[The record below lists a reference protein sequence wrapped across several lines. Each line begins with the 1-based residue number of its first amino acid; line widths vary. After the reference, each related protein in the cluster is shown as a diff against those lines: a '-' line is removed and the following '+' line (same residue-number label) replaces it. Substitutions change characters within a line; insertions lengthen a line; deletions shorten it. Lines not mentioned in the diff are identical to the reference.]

1 MKQVECKATSNE
13 EENVIFYFR
22 RKNEKREDTQ
32 CEDRRKKREVEWWGE
47 ECGGRGGKITERE
60 GPGLHIEELQN
71 FNTEKSR
78 RGGR

>member
-32 CEDRRKKREVEWWGE
+32 CKDRRKKREVEWWGE
-47 ECGGRGGKITERE
+47 ECGGRGGKIKERE

>member
-32 CEDRRKKREVEWWGE
+32 CEDRRKTEVEWWGE
-47 ECGGRGGKITERE
+47 ECRVRGGKRKERE

-71 FNTEKSR
+71 FNTERSCRRSR
-78 RGGR
+78 